1 MQKQKKDR
9 EVNHMRFNRTKRALA
24 ALLAVLTL
32 LSVFGLSGP
41 LGLVREAD
49 ADLNYRYNPD
59 LAISKASEI
68 LKESEKSGDGC
79 ATYVSKVLRAGGLTN
94 VKQSGAG
101 DLIDFLNKSSNFGG
115 SIGNVIPSPKG
126 SQISKGDVLAVVCTK
141 GGNSSNY
148 SNGHSKGSGKYY
160 GLHVVIVSK
169 IISDTKVEYYAA
181 NNARYGQTLTL
192 SSYAGT
198 IKCSKC
204 GNSSSA
210 KLIAFHF
217 NDSVKN
223 GSYLSKCTEYPTHG
237 TVETTKYTTL
247 KTLPCSAS
255 TDPNSKDVT
264 TLGSAQKVEVI
275 ALLKNSAGNYWYR
288 ALYSG
293 KECYLYAGDTKFKDW
308 LGNDIA
314 LSGATNPSTIIKGN
328 GFHIKGTVGAKYNQ
342 LNSISAYIY
351 SGSTTSGT
359 PVTSSSVS
367 GLSTKSYSIYNTSLD
382 NQLKFGSLSVG
393 NYTYALNVTCSYHY
407 SNNGTS
413 MTGVCNATPYLIHSN
428 TFSVKNESAP
438 ATPTVYFNANGGSVN
453 TSGKTVTVGSTY
465 GTLPTPTRNGYA
477 FDGWYTSAS
486 GGSKVTSST
495 TVSNSS
501 NHTLYAHWNL
511 VYYKVYFNANG
522 GSVSPSSVSIGH
534 GRTYD
539 TLPTPSRTGY
549 AFDGWYTSASGGSKV
564 TSGSTVTYG
573 HTLYAHWSAKLN
585 GWQTANNQTYYYR
598 DGIKV
603 TGWQKIDGRWF
614 YFNSSGAMLKG
625 WQQIGGKWYYFIVQ
639 GSVGQSGTMLTGWQH
654 LSGGKTF
661 YFNSS
666 GAMQTGWQKIDGK
679 WYYFLVQGKAGQS
692 GTMLTGWQ
700 KLSNKWFYFNSSGV
714 MQTGWQ
720 KIGGKWYYFLVQ
732 GKAGQSGTML
742 TGWQKLS
749 NKWYYFN
756 ASGAMQNG
764 WQKISNNW
772 YYFNASGV
780 MLTGRQK
787 IDGKWYRFDTPGRL
801 LP

>member
-49 ADLNYRYNPD
+49 AASTAKVYNWSQGD
-59 LAISKASEI
+59 SRWKKYTGISW
-68 LKESEKSGDGC
+68 
-79 ATYVSKVLRAGGLTN
+79 
-94 VKQSGAG
+94 
-101 DLIDFLNKSSNFGG
+101 G
-115 SIGNVIPSPKG
+115 SAC
-126 SQISKGDVLAVVCTK
+126 AVVAIA
-141 GGNSSNY
+141 
-148 SNGHSKGSGKYY
+148 
-160 GLHVVIVSK
+160 VQI
-169 IISDTKVEYYAA
+169 
-181 NNARYGQTLTL
+181 ARTDLVMV
-192 SSYAGT
+192 
-198 IKCSKC
+198 
-204 GNSSSA
+204 
-210 KLIAFHF
+210 
-217 NDSVKN
+217 D
-223 GSYLSKCTEYPTHG
+223 E
-237 TVETTKYTTL
+237 
-247 KTLPCSAS
+247 SAS
-255 TDPNSKDVT
+255 TINTNTMGGFNPASFAK
-264 TLGSAQKVEVI
+264 LA
-275 ALLKNSAGNYWYR
+275 
-288 ALYSG
+288 
-293 KECYLYAGDTKFKDW
+293 KEK
-308 LGNDIA
+308 
-314 LSGATNPSTIIKGN
+314 GA
-328 GFHIKGTVGAKYNQ
+328 
-342 LNSISAYIY
+342 
-351 SGSTTSGT
+351 
-359 PVTSSSVS
+359 VTSSSSVSWGKVNKAIPGFNHTTDNHWNQNPTSFSYFPAKSQQNIVDAMAYYLSKGFYPIVEGPGSKWASGGRHYVAVIKTTSNDVRVIDPVDGKEKSLFSVSPGGNKWTYSNIEKCGKPSGYGCCILYKVDASKLITQGAYLDLNGMLDGSSANNIEGFGTADVYINGTLVENDCTDYYAKWPAGTRYEIKDIRAKSGKVYAGVYSGSVS
-367 GLSTKSYSIYNTSLD
+367 GTIQTSRINVVLSFNTA
-382 NQLKFGSLSVG
+382 K
-393 NYTYALNVTCSYHY
+393 
-407 SNNGTS
+407 
-413 MTGVCNATPYLIHSN
+413 
-428 TFSVKNESAP
+428 
-438 ATPTVYFNANGGSVN
+438 TPTVYFNANGGSVN

-465 GTLPTPTRNGYA
+465 GTLPTPTRTGYA

-511 VYYKVYFNANG
+511 VYYTVYFNANG

-534 GRTYD
+534 GRTYG

-573 HTLYAHWSAKLN
+573 HTLYAHWSARLN

-756 ASGAMQNG
+756 ASG
-764 WQKISNNW
+764 
-772 YYFNASGV
+772 V

-787 IDGKWYRFDTPGRL
+787 IDGKWYRFDTSGRL